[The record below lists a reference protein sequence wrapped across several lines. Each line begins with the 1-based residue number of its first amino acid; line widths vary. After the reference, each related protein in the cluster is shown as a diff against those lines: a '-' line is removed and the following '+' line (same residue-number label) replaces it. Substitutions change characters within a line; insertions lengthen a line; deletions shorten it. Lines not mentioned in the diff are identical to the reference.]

1 VGEVDVSQQILH
13 IPGPVAPS
21 LLLVLTEH
29 GNGVILPP
37 PQALVASWKGH
48 THSGER
54 LWNLVKKNGAGV
66 TSASIFIYN
75 LEYKQAI
82 KKA

>member
-1 VGEVDVSQQILH
+1 
-13 IPGPVAPS
+13 
-21 LLLVLTEH
+21 VLTEH

-54 LWNLVKKNGAGV
+54 LRNLVKKNGAGV